1 LGQRVQA
8 EVRAWDSRRRDPYS
22 VAQGYA
28 EGPEGRDPS
37 RPYPFAEGLGV
48 SPNSLIS
55 PQEWGLGGL
64 KTSLEIIPHAP
75 PRLSRPPPCCNM
87 TLSSMKTRITDLLSI
102 RHPIILAPANYVGT
116 PEMVAA
122 VSNAGGFGIL
132 ASGRLAPDDLRDDIQ
147 AIKRLTDKPFGANL
161 IFGSPGFGKQAEI
174 LIQSKVPLICHSR
187 GNPKWLID
195 ATKGQ
200 GIKVMAMIGS
210 VRHALRAE
218 EDGAHAIMVQGSEAG
233 GHVGEVSTLVLL
245 PLVAGKVQIPV
256 VGAGGFSDGKGL
268 AAALALG
275 AEGIAMG
282 TRFAV
287 TKESPLPESI
297 KQRYLEASENDT
309 VVTPAITGTRLRV
322 IANRFTHMLDDGE
335 RKLPWREK
343 VAGAMETKRL
353 LGVSWWRFVAGGWSM
368 RKQYEASVAELGH
381 LAAGGVRIK
390 KAMIDGDADL
400 GVMPSGQVC
409 GRIDD
414 IPSVQE
420 LIERIVA
427 EAEETLKS
435 LNARL

>member
-1 LGQRVQA
+1 
-8 EVRAWDSRRRDPYS
+8 
-22 VAQGYA
+22 
-28 EGPEGRDPS
+28 
-37 RPYPFAEGLGV
+37 
-48 SPNSLIS
+48 
-55 PQEWGLGGL
+55 
-64 KTSLEIIPHAP
+64 
-75 PRLSRPPPCCNM
+75 
-87 TLSSMKTRITDLLSI
+87 
-102 RHPIILAPANYVGT
+102 
-116 PEMVAA
+116 MVAA
-122 VSNAGGFGIL
+122 VSSAGGFGIL
-132 ASGRLAPDDLRDDIQ
+132 ASGRLAPEDLRADIE
-147 AIKRLTDKPFGANL
+147 AIRRLTDKSFGANL
-161 IFGSPGFGKQAEI
+161 IFGSPGFEKQAEI
-174 LIQSKVPLICHSR
+174 LIAEAVPLICHSR
-187 GNPKWLID
+187 GNPKWIID
-195 ATKGQ
+195 ATRSQ

-245 PLVAGKVQIPV
+245 PLVAGKVKIPV
-256 VGAGGFSDGKGL
+256 VAAGGFSDGKGL

-287 TKESPLPESI
+287 TKESPLPESV

-309 VVTPAITGTRLRV
+309 VITPAITGTRLRV
-322 IANRFTHMLDDGE
+322 IANRFTQMLDEGD
-335 RKLPWREK
+335 RKLSWGEK
-343 VAGAMETKRL
+343 VSGAMETRRM
-353 LGVSWWRFVAGGWSM
+353 LGVSWWRFLAGGWSM

-414 IPSVQE
+414 IPAVQE

-427 EAEETLKS
+427 EAERTLKS
-435 LNARL
+435 LNAEL